1 MARVQC
7 SGGDDGGGVVV
18 MLVLVCNLF
27 FCFAS
32 TPGLERE
39 KWQNISDTRFLRNI
53 HADTCQSRGTLDR
66 AAGCAAQ

>member
-7 SGGDDGGGVVV
+7 SGGGDDGGVVV
-18 MLVLVCNLF
+18 VVVCNLF

-53 HADTCQSRGTLDR
+53 HADTCQSRGALDR
-66 AAGCAAQ
+66 VAGCAAQ